1 MSLFKFFK
9 PKAPQTDVVAQTP
22 TTDAAPV
29 APITPAAVVQPP
41 HPAPPAG
48 MPNLNMLNI
57 QVSIGSTN
65 LSWGAPR
72 TPPAAAPTAPPT
84 MAQLFERAQTLH
96 KQGQLQLAQP
106 LYQQLLEA
114 EPEHANGRHYLG
126 LLHVQL
132 GQLDRGID
140 LIQQSLAIDPKQ
152 FAALGNLAGALQ
164 DADRPQE
171 AIDSLNAALAL
182 KPDAPELWNNLGNLL
197 LGQQRH
203 DEAIQAF
210 QRALALN
217 PQLASAANHLA
228 IALTAQ
234 GRYSEALQ
242 AVDQAIATAQPESPL
257 MADAHD
263 TMGNILRHM
272 QRLPEA
278 LASYEL
284 ALAFR
289 PGHLSYLANRCSV
302 LEDMDRY
309 EDALSALRE
318 IRAIDP
324 HFKCI
329 DGRLLHAQRRCLDW
343 KDIRA
348 LTNKVI
354 SNTLAGHQSDAPLN
368 MLAVSASAQVQL
380 ACARQAL
387 ADQPVVTRR
396 PLAPRVR
403 QAGDKIRIAYVSADL
418 REHALSYLMAGVF
431 EQHDRSQFEI
441 TAISLH
447 AAQDSPMGRRVQAA
461 FDHFVDVSAWS
472 DAQIIDHMRAQ
483 GYDIAVDLMGLTF
496 GARPGIWAHG
506 VAPVQVNYL
515 GYPGTTGASYM
526 DVILAD
532 DMVIPPAQQVHYSEK
547 VVYLPDCYQA
557 NDRQR
562 VIAQRTPS
570 RSELGLSDDA
580 FVFCAFNNLYKIG
593 PETFD
598 SWARILSQVPGSVL
612 WLVDDQEVVLRH
624 AQQEAHTRGIDPSRL
639 VFAKRAAYADHLA
652 RMKQADLF
660 LDTLPFNAGTT
671 ASDALWAGLPLL
683 TQTGEAFA
691 SRMAASLLRA
701 VGLPEL
707 ITSNTAQYEALAVEL
722 ARHPAQLQALR
733 QRLVDHRLSSPLFD
747 TARFTRNLESAFKSL
762 L

>member
-1 MSLFKFFK
+1 MPYSRRMSLFKFFK
-9 PKAPQTDVVAQTP
+9 PKASQ
-22 TTDAAPV
+22 TDAAARMLPDH
-29 APITPAAVVQPP
+29 AVLV
-41 HPAPPAG
+41 PPA
-48 MPNLNMLNI
+48 
-57 QVSIGSTN
+57 T
-65 LSWGAPR
+65 
-72 TPPAAAPTAPPT
+72 PTALPT
-84 MAQLFERAQTLH
+84 MAQLLERAQPTPETDPLPH
-96 KQGQLQLAQP
+96 SLIERGVALIKQG
-106 LYQQLLEA
+106 
-114 EPEHANGRHYLG
+114 R
-126 LLHVQL
+126 
-132 GQLDRGID
+132 
-140 LIQQSLAIDPKQ
+140 
-152 FAALGNLAGALQ
+152 F
-164 DADRPQE
+164 
-171 AIDSLNAALAL
+171 
-182 KPDAPELWNNLGNLL
+182 
-197 LGQQRH
+197 
-203 DEAIQAF
+203 
-210 QRALALN
+210 
-217 PQLASAANHLA
+217 
-228 IALTAQ
+228 
-234 GRYSEALQ
+234 SEALQ
-242 AVDQAIATAQPESPL
+242 AADQAIAQAPPESPL
-257 MADAHD
+257 MADAYD
-263 TMGNILRHM
+263 TMGDVLRHM
-272 QRLPEA
+272 RRLSDA
-278 LASYEL
+278 LACYEL

-289 PGHLSYLANRCSV
+289 PGHPSSLANRCRV
-302 LEDMDRY
+302 LEDMERY

-318 IRAIDP
+318 IRALDP

-368 MLAVSASAQVQL
+368 MLAVSASAQVQR
-380 ACARQAL
+380 ACAEQAQAEQPAVIRQ
-387 ADQPVVTRR
+387 T
-396 PLAPRVR
+396 LAPRVR

-418 REHALSYLMAGVF
+418 RDHAVSYLMAGVF
-431 EQHDRSQFEI
+431 EQHDRNAFEI
-441 TAISLH
+441 TAISLR

-461 FDHFVDVSAWS
+461 FDHFVDVSTWS
-472 DAQIIDHMRAQ
+472 DAQIIEHMRAQ
-483 GYDIAVDLMGLTF
+483 GYDIAVDLMGLNL

-506 VAPVQVNYL
+506 VAPVQVSYL
-515 GYPGTTGASYM
+515 GYPGTTGAPYM

-532 DMVIPPAQQVHYSEK
+532 DMVIPPEQQVHYSEK
-547 VVYLPDCYQA
+547 VVYLLDCFQA

-562 VIAQRTPS
+562 AIAARTPS